1 MGFKANPIKE
11 DSNGFNII
19 NDRRDERFNLMRKNY
34 HPESNTIEKPDSS
47 NNINGINPDKNIPF
61 FGYVRA
67 SIGAGVSLTLSPA
80 IKLEVTYSIPIL
92 KSSHDITKPFQ
103 LGVGLSLS

>member
-1 MGFKANPIKE
+1 
-11 DSNGFNII
+11 
-19 NDRRDERFNLMRKNY
+19 MRKNY